1 MTEASMSKNA
11 TKIWDEA
18 LTLLKAKVHEQ
29 SFNTWLRPTRG
40 RSLSNGQFLVEV
52 PNPFYAEWLGEHY
65 SRLIEESVTD
75 VLGRKVS
82 LVFEPVVKVGTGA
95 RRARPVQPN
104 GFSVRESQLQDRFS
118 FANFIVGKGN
128 QFAHAAALAV
138 AEAPGKTYNPLFIY
152 GGTGLGKTHL
162 SQAIGNF
169 VKEQST
175 ESRVYYTA
183 AEKFMNEM
191 IYAIQNRKTIEFKN
205 KYRSKDLLILDDIHF
220 LADKES
226 LQEEIF
232 HTFNSLYGSGRQ
244 IVMTSDRPPKDIPSL
259 QDRLLSRF
267 QWGLVVDIRPPDL
280 ETRIAILRN
289 KSERDGIEILDD
301 VSYYIASNVKS
312 NVRELEG
319 CLVRLLAYSSLTG
332 NEMSVETAREVLRDI
347 VGPERPRITPESIQR
362 VVADYFGLSED
373 SIRGKRRTASVA
385 LPRQVAMY
393 LSRELTELSLKEIGA
408 RFGGKDHSTVL
419 HAYDKVKR
427 LSVEDPKMKGV
438 LDRLVHTIQ
447 SE

>member
-1 MTEASMSKNA
+1 MSKNP
-11 TKIWDEA
+11 TKIWEEA
-18 LTLLKAKVHEQ
+18 LTLLKGRVHEE

-40 RSLSNGQFLVEV
+40 SALVDGQLQVEV

-65 SRLIEESVTD
+65 SRLLEDSVAQ
-75 VLGRKVS
+75 VLGRKVE
-82 LVFEPVVKVGTGA
+82 VVYEPVLKVGSGI
-95 RRARPVQPN
+95 RRIKPIQQN
-104 GFSVRESQLQDRFS
+104 GFTVRESQLQERFTFKS
-118 FANFIVGKGN
+118 FIVGKGN

-169 VKEQST
+169 VKEQRP
-175 ESRVYYTA
+175 EARVYYTA

-205 KYRSKDLLILDDIHF
+205 KYRSKDLLILDDVHF

-232 HTFNSLYGSGRQ
+232 HTFNSLYGAGRQ

-267 QWGLVVDIRPPDL
+267 QWGLVTDIKPPDL

-289 KSERDGIEILDD
+289 KAERDGIEIPDD
-301 VSYYIASNVKS
+301 VSYYIAGNVKS

-319 CLVRLLAYSSLTG
+319 CLIRLLACSSLTG
-332 NEMSVETAREVLRDI
+332 REMGVDTAREVLKDI
-347 VGPERPRITPESIQR
+347 IGPERPRITTEGIQR
-362 VVADYFGLSED
+362 AVADYFDLSED
-373 SIRGKRRTASVA
+373 AIRGRRRTASVA
-385 LPRQVAMY
+385 LPRQIAMY
-393 LSRELTELSLKEIGA
+393 LSRELTEFSLKEIGA
-408 RFGGKDHSTVL
+408 RFGGKDHTTVL
-419 HAYDKVKR
+419 HAHEKVKR
-427 LSVEDPKMKGV
+427 LASEDSQVRSTVEK
-438 LDRLVHTIQ
+438 LIHTIQ

>member
-1 MTEASMSKNA
+1 MSKSA

-18 LTLLKAKVHEQ
+18 LTLLKGKVHEQ
-29 SFNTWLRPTRG
+29 SFNTWLRPTKG
-40 RSLSNGQFLVEV
+40 RSLVNGQLQVEV

-65 SRLIEESVTD
+65 SRLIEESVKE
-75 VLGRKVS
+75 VLGRRVA
-82 LVFEPVVKVGTGA
+82 LVYEPVVTAGSGL
-95 RRARPVQPN
+95 RRVRPVHQN
-104 GFSVRESQLQDRFS
+104 GFSARESQLQERFT
-118 FANFIVGKGN
+118 FKNFVVGKGN

-169 VKEQST
+169 VTEQSA

-205 KYRSKDLLILDDIHF
+205 KYRSKDLLILDDVHF

-232 HTFNSLYGSGRQ
+232 HTFNSLYGAGRQ

-289 KSERDGIEILDD
+289 KAERDGIEIPDD

-332 NEMSVETAREVLRDI
+332 NEMSVETGREVLKDI
-347 VGPERPRITPESIQR
+347 LGPERPRITPENIQR
-362 VVADYFGLSED
+362 VVADYYDLSED
-373 SIRGKRRTASVA
+373 SIRGRRRTASVA

-393 LSRELTELSLKEIGA
+393 LSRELTDLSLKEIGA
-408 RFGGKDHSTVL
+408 KFGGKDHTTVL
-419 HAYDKVKR
+419 HAYEKVKK
-427 LSVEDPKMKGV
+427 LSVEDPKIAAILEK
-438 LDRLVHTIQ
+438 LVHTIR

>member
-1 MTEASMSKNA
+1 MSKSA
-11 TKIWDEA
+11 TKIWEEA
-18 LTLLKAKVHEQ
+18 LTLLKGKVHEQ

-40 RSLSNGQFLVEV
+40 KSLVNGQLEVEV

-65 SRLIEESVTD
+65 SRLIEESVESI
-75 VLGRKVS
+75 LGRRIAV
-82 LVFEPVVKVGTGA
+82 VYEPLL
-95 RRARPVQPN
+95 RAGSGLKRLRPVQQN
-104 GFSVRESQLQDRFS
+104 GLSAGDSRLQERFS
-118 FANFIVGKGN
+118 FKSFVVGKGN

-169 VKEQST
+169 VKEQSA
-175 ESRVYYTA
+175 EFRVYYTA

-220 LADKES
+220 LADKGS

-232 HTFNSLYGSGRQ
+232 HTFNSLYGAGRQ

-259 QDRLLSRF
+259 QERLLSRF

-289 KSERDGIEILDD
+289 KAERDGIEIPDD
-301 VSYYIASNVKS
+301 VSYYIGTNVKS

-332 NEMSVETAREVLRDI
+332 NEMTVDTAREVLRDI
-347 VGPERPRITPESIQR
+347 LGPERPRITAEGIQR
-362 VVADYFGLSED
+362 TVADYYDLSED

-393 LSRELTELSLKEIGA
+393 LARELTDLSLKEIGA
-408 RFGGKDHSTVL
+408 KFGGKDHSTVL
-419 HAYDKVKR
+419 HAYEKVKR
-427 LSVEDPKMKGV
+427 LSAEDPRMSAV
-438 LDRLVHTIQ
+438 LEKLVHTIQ

>member
-1 MTEASMSKNA
+1 MSA

-18 LTLLKAKVHEQ
+18 LTVLKAKVHEQ

-40 RSLSNGQFLVEV
+40 RSLVNGQLQVEV

-65 SRLIEESVTD
+65 SRLIEESVAQ
-75 VLGRKVS
+75 VLGRRVE
-82 LVFEPVVKVGTGA
+82 LIYEPVVKVGGGVK
-95 RRARPVQPN
+95 RIRPVQQN
-104 GFSVRESQLQDRFS
+104 GFVLRESQLQERFT
-118 FANFIVGKGN
+118 FKNFIVGKGN

-169 VKEQST
+169 VKEQSA

-191 IYAIQNRKTIEFKN
+191 IFAIQNRKTIEFKN

-232 HTFNSLYGSGRQ
+232 HTFNSLYGAGRQ

-289 KSERDGIEILDD
+289 KADRDGIEIPDD
-301 VSYYIASNVKS
+301 VSYYIAGSVKS

-319 CLVRLLAYSSLTG
+319 CLIRLLAYSSLTG
-332 NEMSVETAREVLRDI
+332 NDMTVETAREVLREI
-347 VGPERPRITPESIQR
+347 LGPDRPRITPESIQR
-362 VVADYFGLSED
+362 VVADYHDLSED
-373 SIRGKRRTASVA
+373 AIRGKRRTASVA
-385 LPRQVAMY
+385 LPRQLAMY

-408 RFGGKDHSTVL
+408 KFGGKDHTTVL
-419 HAYDKVKR
+419 HAYEKVKR
-427 LSVEDPKMKGV
+427 LASEDPKV
-438 LDRLVHTIQ
+438 RATLDKLTHTIR